1 MAMPKPDPRDVID
14 GAAAAA
20 EDEADRA
27 IAKLNGTVAITV
39 AALATF
45 MGICQVKADNIAQ
58 EMQRAQV
65 DKLDYWNFYQARN
78 VRQDLAEAHAVQL
91 ELSRDG
97 AAPTLHPRFDEEIA
111 KARALAQRQ
120 DVRKEELKKKAE
132 TAQAEFE
139 VLGVRDDQFDVS
151 EAMMAIAIAMLAVTA
166 LTRQWKLY
174 WVALVPTGLGV
185 LMGMAG
191 LLGLPIYL
199 HTVVRWLS

>member
-1 MAMPKPDPRDVID
+1 MAMPKPDPQEVID

-20 EDEADRA
+20 EDEADRST
-27 IAKLNGTVAITV
+27 AKLNGTVAITV

-65 DKLDYWNFYQARN
+65 DKLDFWNFYQARN

-91 ELSRDG
+91 ELARDG
-97 AAPTLHPRFDEEIA
+97 AAPALHPRFDEEIA

-120 DVRKEELKKKAE
+120 DTRKEELKVKAE
-132 TAQAEFE
+132 AAQAEFE
-139 VLGVRDDQFDVS
+139 NLGVRDDQFDVS

-185 LMGMAG
+185 LMGLAG

-199 HTVVRWLS
+199 NTVVRWLS